1 MFKAR
6 VFKTET
12 VTYQCNGKT
21 SRPGDGMFQ
30 GLVSLLV
37 MVLVNALALRNS
49 PRGAGLFVS

>member
-12 VTYQCNGKT
+12 VTYPCNGKT